1 LGDPNKVSGIDMV
14 NFPVEQAQTPSM
26 LRGSGMI
33 EAIDY
38 PSTSPASKLAPGALG
53 LASTAA
59 VGLYLYKKKHN
70 NN

>member
-14 NFPVEQAQTPSM
+14 NFPVAQAQTPSM

-38 PSTSPASKLAPGALG
+38 PSTSPAQNLPL
-53 LASTAA
+53 
-59 VGLYLYKKKHN
+59 VH
-70 NN
+70 